1 MRFLTTMLWIAIL
14 IGLAVFATNNW
25 VPVTLYLWNNQVMD
39 TYLPIPL
46 FIALLAGI
54 LPYFIAL
61 RATRW
66 SMGRKLAS
74 AERSASTASNIVPVQ
89 APPVQA
95 PTQTSPSLTPVTPS
109 VTS

>member
-1 MRFLTTMLWIAIL
+1 MRFLTTIFWIAIL
-14 IGLAVFATNNW
+14 IALIVFATNNW

-46 FIALLAGI
+46 FVALIAGI

-66 SMGRKLAS
+66 SMGRKLAQAVRAVPQS
-74 AERSASTASNIVPVQ
+74 STPIPAATPEIQPVRS
-89 APPVQA
+89 
-95 PTQTSPSLTPVTPS
+95 
-109 VTS
+109 